1 MENMG
6 SNADSTTASA
16 GESMTTTVTTNTT
29 LASSPTHWQ
38 STFAATNRP
47 TPGARENSRLSN
59 IEILSFTFARFNLRA
74 RITMSLDS
82 AYPPGNRNVKSSSH
96 IAIANAIAN
105 ASPAKTHEPSTRAAH
120 ATRPAKR
127 RKSKRLD
134 VRR

>member
-29 LASSPTHWQ
+29 LDSSPTHWQ

-96 IAIANAIAN
+96 IAIANA
-105 ASPAKTHEPSTRAAH
+105 SSAKTHEPSKCGACHT
-120 ATRPAKR
+120 TSETAKE
-127 RKSKRLD
+127 
-134 VRR
+134 

>member
-96 IAIANAIAN
+96 IAIANAITN
-105 ASPAKTHEPSTRAAH
+105 ASSAKTHEPSKCGACHT
-120 ATRPAKR
+120 TSETAKE
-127 RKSKRLD
+127 
-134 VRR
+134 